1 MQLPCE
7 VNLLKAAP
15 VEGHFGAICRSRV
28 AGEPISETDAV
39 AWVHGPGLL
48 VAYPQGVPSRGVLL
62 TPDQVPEAI
71 KSCSVHRV
79 GEAWFG
85 GKSPDEC
92 GFKPLPPNWFGKHA
106 EDPVALEMIAAGKW
120 HALKE

>member
-7 VNLLKAAP
+7 VNMLKAAP
-15 VEGHFGAICRSRV
+15 HEGYFGAICRSRLT
-28 AGEPISETDAV
+28 GEPIAGTDAV
-39 AWVHGPGLL
+39 AWAHGPGSL
-48 VAYPQGVPSRGVLL
+48 VVYSPEAPYRGFLI
-62 TPDQVPEAI
+62 TPEQVPEAV

-79 GEAWFG
+79 GAEWFG

-92 GFKPLPPNWFGKHA
+92 GFKPLPPNWFGAHA
-106 EDPVALEMIAAGKW
+106 EDPVVLEMVAAGKW